1 MVSRRYL
8 KLALGLALLCSGTSS
23 VFAAPGDLLGD
34 ENVLLSSTTVATGN
48 YQATDEFTGK
58 DAPCVAYEATMS
70 AKGSWWMGIFEKAD
84 AEKWAADVLN
94 GVYGSSVA
102 EAAAPAN
109 NAAKELALSGST
121 CEFESST
128 TCEQT
133 HNLDSSVTYVA
144 AILNPSTSSSVSV
157 TSLTAKECTAE
168 QAAAASS
175 ASAITAVSAA
185 ILATVGALAL

>member
-23 VFAAPGDLLGD
+23 VFAVPGELLGD
-34 ENVLLSSTTVATGN
+34 ENDLLSSTTVGAAD
-48 YQATDEFTGK
+48 YQGTQEFTGA
-58 DAPCVAYEATMS
+58 DSPCIAYEATMS

-84 AEKWAADVLN
+84 AEKWANKVAN
-94 GVYGSSVA
+94 GDYGTSVA
-102 EAAAPAN
+102 EATAAAN
-109 NAAKELALSGST
+109 KAAKKLALSGST

-128 TCEQT
+128 TCSQT
-133 HNLDSSVTYVA
+133 HNLSPSGTYVA
-144 AILNPSTSSSVSV
+144 AILNPSTSSSVTV
-157 TSLTAKECTAE
+157 TSLTAKECTTE